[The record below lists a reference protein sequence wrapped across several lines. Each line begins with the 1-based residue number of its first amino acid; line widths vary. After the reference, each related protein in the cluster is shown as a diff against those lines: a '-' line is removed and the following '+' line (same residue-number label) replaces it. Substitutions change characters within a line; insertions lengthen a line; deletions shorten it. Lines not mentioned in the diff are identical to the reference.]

1 MANLQ
6 VEITEEQTID
16 VLFAEFSRIKS
27 ALQDIQTQIGR
38 ASSYQED
45 KRLDE
50 EVINYEKQIENPF
63 TDYQKLIKKAL
74 QRDKLERLR
83 DAIVETRQK
92 IGFLRIR
99 IFSIMT
105 KGKKHGVIL
114 AVNQY
119 FRNNPEFNCDNGQFY
134 LLQDNSIIVGNNFT
148 GDGISVTIF
157 GDRIGINKNIQENN
171 IQKLEIG
178 HFTAGK
184 LQGHGLIIDI
194 FNNLYIGGVRDGLEH
209 GKGIER
215 YANGDVYEGD
225 FENDNYHGKRILK
238 YTVGLALKGEFKE
251 NKFSGEGKI
260 EYYSGSTHEEMDMH
274 NLHIGKVISQFCC
287 WSNNDMIGRAVKYFH
302 DSDTFACGNCDNINN
317 EIKIPIN
324 IHEINLLDIMNGFS
338 RVMFTIMTNPAIQQ
352 HTKQTLYEMSIDK
365 FEDALEK
372 YSRIYRETLGNPNE
386 TDKTELANTISEII
400 ERILRICGVIPQEEP
415 EPEPER
421 RPLTFHER
429 EERREGRER
438 EEQNRPDQTP
448 AAEEARNDEAQQ
460 DNQ

>member
-99 IFSIMT
+99 IF
-105 KGKKHGVIL
+105 
-114 AVNQY
+114 
-119 FRNNPEFNCDNGQFY
+119 R
-134 LLQDNSIIVGNNFT
+134 
-148 GDGISVTIF
+148 DGISVTIF
-157 GDRIGINKNIQENN
+157 GDRIGINENIQENN

-194 FNNLYIGGVRDGLEH
+194 LNNLYIGGVRDGLEH

-215 YANGDVYEGD
+215 YANGDVYEGY
-225 FENDNYHGKRILK
+225 FENDNYHGKGILK

-251 NKFSGEGKI
+251 NKFSGE
-260 EYYSGSTHEEMDMH
+260 
-274 NLHIGKVISQFCC
+274 
-287 WSNNDMIGRAVKYFH
+287 
-302 DSDTFACGNCDNINN
+302 
-317 EIKIPIN
+317 
-324 IHEINLLDIMNGFS
+324 
-338 RVMFTIMTNPAIQQ
+338 AIQQ

-372 YSRIYRETLGNPNE
+372 YSKIYQETSGNPNE
-386 TDKTELANTISEII
+386 TDQTELADTISEII
-400 ERILRICGVIPQEEP
+400 ERILRICGVIPQEKP

-421 RPLTFHER
+421 RPLTFHKR
-429 EERREGRER
+429 EERRERIIEWTR
-438 EEQNRPDQTP
+438 LDSSSRRRSKE
-448 AAEEARNDEAQQ
+448 
-460 DNQ
+460 